1 MTALRPIHQ
10 DLSGANILSL
20 PAENTLDFLEVV
32 FDCYQ
37 AKQLFAIIRPDV
49 DPSEY
54 GLEVRQVRLGGAR
67 KGWGRLD
74 YNTERSDDP
83 AQIVFTSGTEG
94 RPKAI
99 VLSHCNLADVV
110 ERLNAAMQVTNE
122 IREYI
127 GVPVTYSFGL
137 GRVRAVAAA
146 GGTFFLPQ
154 RFDPVEIRQMLE
166 AGEINAISAVPSLWQ
181 VVLAAPQAIG
191 EAGQHVR
198 WIEIGSQYMTAAD
211 KAAMARLFP
220 NARIIQHYGLTE
232 ASRTTFLDI
241 SASAGEVLESVGYAT
256 GSVELKITEEGA
268 IAIRGNHGA
277 LGRLDEKGRLIPLT
291 EKGWLITRDRGEIRD
306 GCLYYL
312 GRLDDQINVSG
323 IKLGAEALE
332 VEIATLVPAAAGRFA
347 IVAVPDQMRG
357 EAVLLALEEEIADH
371 GALIAEAAK
380 LSLER
385 HGISAGGVLKRLTM
399 PELPRTGT
407 NKIRRR
413 EIRQHY
419 HPEAVNQNARS
430 PLALS
435 EAEAQVAASWAA
447 VLGTNEIGAAQ
458 SFFDLGGDSLSSMQ
472 IGLAMEASGFARSAV
487 RATLEGRPLSE
498 VAKLVLPE
506 AETTGGGALPRRTV
520 QGWGL
525 SITRGIMALSVLLS
539 HWGPGFFG
547 RLGLER
553 EAEAVLS
560 IFYRMGTPG
569 FAAVFGMGVGFFM
582 LAEFADK
589 RASVLARMRSSFR
602 LVAGGLLLLALS
614 KLALSAL
621 RGEEINS
628 FTIAQD
634 FYGVLAYY
642 AVMLGT
648 APWWLPT
655 LARMRS
661 PVLSLIAIA
670 LGCWLL
676 WQVSGALLPSVQVN
690 NPLEWVRLM
699 LAAGYNVFKLSAVA
713 AVGAAAGWWLAS
725 QQDVARAGRQL
736 LTLGCMG
743 MVFALAVIVQAH
755 GVGVFRSRGGD
766 GVYVSLPGLALYLS
780 LALLFLGA
788 GLSLVRRWQVLPV
801 ALQSLLKLLIVVGGL
816 ALPIYVFHQL
826 VIPIR
831 SILVQLGLPGTLA
844 LTLAMGSFLVAMAYA
859 GRRLWKMYF

>member
-306 GCLYYL
+306 GCLYYSV
-312 GRLDDQINVSG
+312 GW
-323 IKLGAEALE
+323 
-332 VEIATLVPAAAGRFA
+332 T
-347 IVAVPDQMRG
+347 
-357 EAVLLALEEEIADH
+357 
-371 GALIAEAAK
+371 
-380 LSLER
+380 
-385 HGISAGGVLKRLTM
+385 
-399 PELPRTGT
+399 
-407 NKIRRR
+407 IR
-413 EIRQHY
+413 
-419 HPEAVNQNARS
+419 
-430 PLALS
+430 
-435 EAEAQVAASWAA
+435 
-447 VLGTNEIGAAQ
+447 
-458 SFFDLGGDSLSSMQ
+458 SM
-472 IGLAMEASGFARSAV
+472 S
-487 RATLEGRPLSE
+487 
-498 VAKLVLPE
+498 
-506 AETTGGGALPRRTV
+506 
-520 QGWGL
+520 QGSNW
-525 SITRGIMALSVLLS
+525 
-539 HWGPGFFG
+539 
-547 RLGLER
+547 
-553 EAEAVLS
+553 
-560 IFYRMGTPG
+560 
-569 FAAVFGMGVGFFM
+569 
-582 LAEFADK
+582 
-589 RASVLARMRSSFR
+589 
-602 LVAGGLLLLALS
+602 
-614 KLALSAL
+614 AL
-621 RGEEINS
+621 R
-628 FTIAQD
+628 
-634 FYGVLAYY
+634 L
-642 AVMLGT
+642 
-648 APWWLPT
+648 
-655 LARMRS
+655 
-661 PVLSLIAIA
+661 
-670 LGCWLL
+670 
-676 WQVSGALLPSVQVN
+676 
-690 NPLEWVRLM
+690 
-699 LAAGYNVFKLSAVA
+699 
-713 AVGAAAGWWLAS
+713 
-725 QQDVARAGRQL
+725 
-736 LTLGCMG
+736 
-743 MVFALAVIVQAH
+743 
-755 GVGVFRSRGGD
+755 
-766 GVYVSLPGLALYLS
+766 
-780 LALLFLGA
+780 
-788 GLSLVRRWQVLPV
+788 
-801 ALQSLLKLLIVVGGL
+801 
-816 ALPIYVFHQL
+816 
-826 VIPIR
+826 
-831 SILVQLGLPGTLA
+831 
-844 LTLAMGSFLVAMAYA
+844 
-859 GRRLWKMYF
+859 